1 MGHENNSYYFQGS
14 EKHFNELKQ
23 ELAHCGPWVK
33 SGLLFVFINK
43 VYWNTVIPIGL
54 SIAQGCFYVVRA
66 ELTICGREC
75 MTPKP

>member
-1 MGHENNSYYFQGS
+1 MGHENNSYYFQWS

-23 ELAHCGPWVK
+23 KLAHCGPWVK

-54 SIAQGCFYVVRA
+54 SIA
-66 ELTICGREC
+66 
-75 MTPKP
+75 